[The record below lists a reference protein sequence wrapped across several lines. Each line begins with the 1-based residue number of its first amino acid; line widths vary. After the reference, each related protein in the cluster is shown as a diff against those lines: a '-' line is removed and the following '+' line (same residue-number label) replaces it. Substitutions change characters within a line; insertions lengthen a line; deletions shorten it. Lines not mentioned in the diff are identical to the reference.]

1 VNVIPRQPL
10 PKDERGSALLA
21 ALCMAVVL
29 TIALSSYLALCFTSL
44 AMSTRSVLAARSQE
58 IAEAGVEQAIYA
70 NNIVATTGATTGWNV
85 STVGGTTTM
94 TATMT
99 MTSSGLVTTST
110 NPTPLNFG
118 NGATG
123 EVNISMSFLA
133 ATPQSIQT
141 ITSQGVVTL
150 PVGTIVSAATPRI
163 SRTVTFSPQTLAGFT
178 TAAPLFVNAIAAT
191 SGKIKFSKA
200 ATIDSFNS
208 NPSVAGLNK
217 GAICVIAAK
226 GTTTNAQWMA
236 IGAPSNPVVG
246 TSFTASGAGVGTGT
260 VYENYNSSLIN
271 AIIPNY
277 YINKGYSAI
286 VASLDGSTATATVA
300 LKNAVIDGYVEGYD
314 YSSPASTNWLSYVS
328 GVAAVMGPAAPS
340 ATYVDTSRI
349 LTTPVPYQPVIL
361 EPSSLLTS
369 FTFPYNYYN
378 YTGQTTLGS
387 SAANAPTYVY
397 NAGSGFP
404 QTSTSVTNIQG
415 PVIIISYGNITLSGT
430 AATGGMVQLT
440 TSTASLQVF
449 QEYGNVSIGGRGI
462 QNTNTNPLPKKVAL
476 VGTNDSSGTVTFST
490 TSPFYGVIY
499 FPYMPVTVS
508 SNAVIYG
515 SVVGSSVTFSG
526 NTPAL
531 HYDLS
536 LRNPDTSVGDAAF
549 ANLTAPV
556 TVSNL
561 VTSVP

>member
-1 VNVIPRQPL
+1 VNVIPRQRL

-21 ALCMAVVL
+21 ALCMAAVL

-70 NNIVATTGATTGWNV
+70 NNIVATTGTTTGWIA

-94 TATMT
+94 TTTMM
-99 MTSSGLVTTST
+99 MTSSGLVLAST
-110 NPTPLNFG
+110 NPTPLDFG

-123 EVNISMSFLA
+123 EVIISMSFLA

-141 ITSQGVVTL
+141 ITSQGIVKL
-150 PVGTIVSAATPRI
+150 PIGTIVSAAAPRI
-163 SRTVTFSPQTLAGFT
+163 SRTVTFSPKTPLGFT
-178 TAAPLFVNAIAAT
+178 SSPLFVNAIAAT

-208 NPSVAGLNK
+208 NPSVGSINK
-217 GAICVIAAK
+217 GASCVIASM
-226 GTTTNAQWMA
+226 GTTTTANWRA
-236 IGAPSNPVVG
+236 IGAPPSPGLG
-246 TSFTASGAGVGTGT
+246 TAFTATGPGVGTGT
-260 VYENYNSSLIN
+260 VYENYNSNLIN
-271 AIIPNY
+271 VSVPNY

-314 YSSPASTNWLSYVS
+314 YSSPSSTNWLSYVS
-328 GVAAVMGPAAPS
+328 GVGEVVGPTTPS

-349 LTTPVPYQPVIL
+349 LTTQVPYQPVIL
-361 EPSSLLTS
+361 EPSNLLSS

-397 NAGSGFP
+397 NAGSGI
-404 QTSTSVTNIQG
+404 TLGANSVITVQG
-415 PVIIISYGNITLSGT
+415 PVIIISYGNITLSG
-430 AATGGMVQLT
+430 AAANGGMIQLT
-440 TSTASLQVF
+440 TSTASLQIF
-449 QEYGNVSIGGRGI
+449 QEYGNLSIGGRGV
-462 QNTNTNPLPKKVAL
+462 QNTNTNPLPKKVAI
-476 VGTNDSSGTVTFST
+476 VGTVNSSGTVTFST

-499 FPYMPVTVS
+499 FPYMAVTVS

-515 SVVGSSVTFSG
+515 SIVGSSVTLSG
-526 NTPAL
+526 NSPAL
-531 HYDLS
+531 HYDLA
-536 LRNPDTSVGDAAF
+536 LRTPDKTVGDAAF
-549 ANLTAPV
+549 ANLTAPM